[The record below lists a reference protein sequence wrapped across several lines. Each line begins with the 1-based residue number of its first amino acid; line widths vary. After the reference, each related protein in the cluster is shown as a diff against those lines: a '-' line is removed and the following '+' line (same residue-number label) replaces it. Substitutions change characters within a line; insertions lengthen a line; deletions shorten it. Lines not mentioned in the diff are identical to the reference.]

1 MVRLSTPGHSATAF
15 LILQDRKH
23 LPHNLEKSFPTH
35 LEVKKKKSSLLSC
48 PAHLHGVYFNNLFIN
63 LEILPACGQ
72 APIPL
77 SWDVVQRTHLLIIQ
91 QQMCQSHG
99 ALCVLPWLPKLP
111 TVTYVFF
118 HNKGFQAIC
127 SMQIFH
133 RSLK

>member
-1 MVRLSTPGHSATAF
+1 MVRVSMPGHSAKAF
-15 LILQDRKH
+15 LILQDTKH
-23 LPHNLEKSFPTH
+23 LPHNMEKSFPTH
-35 LEVKKKKSSLLSC
+35 LEIKKNPLLSC
-48 PAHLHGVYFNNLFIN
+48 PAHLHVVY
-63 LEILPACGQ
+63 LEILPARGQ

-77 SWDVVQRTHLLIIQ
+77 SWDVVQRIHLLVIQ

-111 TVTYVFF
+111 TATCVFF